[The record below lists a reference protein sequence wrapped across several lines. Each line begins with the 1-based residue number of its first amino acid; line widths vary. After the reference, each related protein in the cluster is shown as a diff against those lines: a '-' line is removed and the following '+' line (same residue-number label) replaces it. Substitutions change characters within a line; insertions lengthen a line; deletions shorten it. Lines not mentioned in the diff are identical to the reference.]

1 MWGLLGHFFLCTACH
16 PRCKG
21 GQGSEVVHINGDPAS
36 KSLGCWERK
45 RQAEYTA
52 PGCEPLEKHWLG
64 SGGAPEGLCYSCVA
78 MNGSVDTGDCTSWV
92 FGIFGS
98 LMGKA

>member
-1 MWGLLGHFFLCTACH
+1 MAALVRICAEKMGSFQNQLDMGTAGPYFPH

-21 GQGSEVVHINGDPAS
+21 GQGSEVFHINGDPAS

-52 PGCEPLEKHWLG
+52 PG
-64 SGGAPEGLCYSCVA
+64 
-78 MNGSVDTGDCTSWV
+78 
-92 FGIFGS
+92 
-98 LMGKA
+98 